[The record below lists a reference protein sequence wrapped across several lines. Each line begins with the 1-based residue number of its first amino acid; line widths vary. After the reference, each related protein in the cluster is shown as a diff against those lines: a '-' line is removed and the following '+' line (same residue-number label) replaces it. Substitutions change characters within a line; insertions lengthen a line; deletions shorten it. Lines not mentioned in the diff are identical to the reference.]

1 MRLYYPNSFLKL
13 TLTGFLLVALP
24 LIASFIHASISAD
37 RLALQSQKAVRQ
49 AVLATQFSWMLVEQT
64 TSMERNARQF
74 VVLEDRALFEG
85 YTKVHEQFLETVAT
99 LAELKLDNP
108 QRRQL
113 SDLAERELRL
123 FDALSAAPQG
133 AVTRMTTM
141 EGFFALTTLAQS
153 ILNGS
158 SRLIEREVDTMQS
171 MAADAQ
177 QTRLWQAL
185 ALVPIV
191 LLLAGAFT
199 FLIARPIRQIDAAIR
214 ALGSGDM
221 VSSITVRG
229 PQDLENL
236 GKRLEWLRLR
246 LMALETQRTKLLQH
260 ISHELKTPLT
270 ALREGAELLADQVP
284 GSLNAQQMEIA
295 GILRQSAFQL
305 QRRIEDLLNFSEA
318 HLRHAALHIAPVAL
332 RDTLEKAA
340 QNHKL
345 ALMSKGLKLV
355 LEAPTI
361 TLPCDE
367 EKLLIVIDN
376 LLSNAIKHSPYGGA
390 IRIRLAQES
399 VWVTLDVIDDGPGIE
414 KEEAVKVFEAF
425 YQGRAAREGHVAGSG
440 LGLSIAREYIVA
452 HKGKI
457 EAVTGTTQGAHLRV
471 RLPTNLSW
479 SEA

>member
-24 LIASFIHASISAD
+24 LVASFIHASISAD

-133 AVTRMTTM
+133 AATRITTM

-185 ALVPIV
+185 ALIPIV

-199 FLIARPIRQIDAAIR
+199 FLIARPIRQIDTAIR

-221 VSSITVRG
+221 VPSISVRG

-318 HLRHAALHIAPVAL
+318 HLRHAALRIAPVAL
-332 RDTLEKAA
+332 RGTLEKAA

-345 ALMSKGLKLV
+345 ALMSKGLKLA

-361 TLPCDE
+361 NLPCDE

-376 LLSNAIKHSPYGGA
+376 LLSNAIKHSPNGGT
-390 IRIRLAQES
+390 IRIRLAQET

-414 KEEAVKVFEAF
+414 EEEAVKVFEAF
-425 YQGRAAREGHVAGSG
+425 YQGKAAREGHIAGSG